1 MDLQATLA
9 AASLLG
15 GPPRYEEQPLPFG
28 RLLGRNGFK
37 YYRYFSVADA
47 PQKKRRF
54 PGPHPPTSL
63 EMGFERTRHSARR
76 TGIGNTYGSQ
86 PGLRYLRPGW
96 R

>member
-9 AASLLG
+9 GSFTFHYLEA
-15 GPPRYEEQPLPFG
+15 PRYEEQPLPIG
-28 RLLGRNGFK
+28 RLLGRNWFK
-37 YYRYFSVADA
+37 CCRYSNVAEA

-54 PGPHPPTSL
+54 PGPHPSL